1 MKPTQQI
8 TIENLIFIKGEIP
21 NFFGTSDQVNNAVDL
36 INDAI
41 NLLTGS
47 VK

>member
-21 NFFGTSDQVNNAVDL
+21 NFFGGSDEVTNAVEL
-36 INDAI
+36 INDAV
-41 NLLTGS
+41 NLLTG
-47 VK
+47 VAK